1 MVTRVVDTLIVFRI
15 LKMLTTPFE
24 DTKAYELGFI
34 DKDGQRLK
42 YKPDPKNPNNKI
54 ENKPTTNSE
63 KESYTYLHRLVF
75 NLKRIIQKVP
85 FGKSK
90 FASYAAALALLKEF
104 AELTDEQTDMLSE
117 EMVKQFGIT
126 ETNDEKLVLGE
137 TYNLIRDFEQTDL
150 LFKSKSKCEIVS
162 EHSKYFGYTVYNA
175 RINGH
180 PALVT
185 SDEIF

>member
-34 DKDGQRLK
+34 DADGKRLK
-42 YKPDPKNPNNKI
+42 YKPDPNNPNNKI

-104 AELTDEQTDMLSE
+104 AELTDEQMDMLAE
-117 EMVKQFGIT
+117 EMIKQFNIPK
-126 ETNDEKLVLGE
+126 TNDKRLMLGE

-162 EHSKYFGYTVYNA
+162 EHSQFFGYTVYNA

>member
-1 MVTRVVDTLIVFRI
+1 MAVRVVDTLIVFRI
-15 LKMLTTPFE
+15 LKMLTTSFE

-34 DKDGQRLK
+34 DKDGKRLK

-54 ENKPTTNSE
+54 ENNPTTNSE

-90 FASYAAALALLKEF
+90 FASYAAALALIKEYV
-104 AELTDEQTDMLSE
+104 ELSDEQVDMLSE
-117 EMVKQFGIT
+117 EMAKQFDIS
-126 ETNDEKLVLGE
+126 ETNDQRLVLGE

-150 LFKSKSKCEIVS
+150 LFKSKSKCEIIS
-162 EHSKYFGYTVYNA
+162 EHGQYFGYTVYNA
-175 RINGH
+175 KINGH

-185 SDEIF
+185 SDELF